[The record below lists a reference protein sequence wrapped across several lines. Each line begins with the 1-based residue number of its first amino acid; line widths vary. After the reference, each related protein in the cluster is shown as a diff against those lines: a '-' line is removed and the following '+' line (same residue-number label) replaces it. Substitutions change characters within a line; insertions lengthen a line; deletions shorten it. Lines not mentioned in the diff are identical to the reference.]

1 MPKYIQLSGNTEGG
15 GFYETAAQV
24 FQAEIEYVKNIV
36 FIATRMSDYE
46 GNDLRK
52 NLLVQGFRAAGI
64 EFENAELIDLR
75 TPQETQK
82 QLIEKA
88 SVVYLMGGETVTQF
102 AFLEENQLIDVLKNI
117 EAVVIGLSAGAMNM
131 AKHVTMPA
139 NAVRTGPLNYEG
151 IGLVDCT
158 VLPHFNS
165 QSEAFIQE
173 KLLPLSHDK
182 TVYGMHENG
191 VILHKNGVAH
201 FYGDV
206 VKMKDGIILKD

>member
-15 GFYETAAQV
+15 GFYDTATSV
-24 FQAEIEYVKNIV
+24 FQAEIECTKNIV
-36 FIATRMSDYE
+36 FIATRMKDYE

-117 EAVVIGLSAGAMNM
+117 DAVVIGLSAGAMNM
-131 AKHVTMPA
+131 AKQVVMPA
-139 NAVRTGPLNYEG
+139 NPMREVPLNYEG